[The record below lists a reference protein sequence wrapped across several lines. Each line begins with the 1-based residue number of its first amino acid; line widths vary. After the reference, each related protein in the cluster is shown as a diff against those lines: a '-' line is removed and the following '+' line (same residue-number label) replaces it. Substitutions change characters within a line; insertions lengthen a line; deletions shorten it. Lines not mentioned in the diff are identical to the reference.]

1 MNLNSEIKN
10 PSETNEKILNSNLTD
25 SKFNSSLFDKS
36 QPTNKIIFRFKI
48 ILLGDVAVGKTSII
62 TRYIDNKFDNHYTCT
77 INIQSRIKKIALNQE
92 IYAEMSIWDT
102 CGEEKFKALTRQ
114 YYRDTNGILLIFDLS
129 NKKTFLNLK
138 NWLNDIHEISPNDV
152 NIILVGNKID
162 AKRDVSKEDINKF
175 VEDNFLTYFEIS
187 AKNGINVDLAF
198 EKLAREIVEKNQD
211 FQNEINNINDMGDSI
226 IDCQSSIH
234 SGSIQLHDKSNI
246 KNNNDNNDENNNTLR
261 KFFGCC

>member
-1 MNLNSEIKN
+1 
-10 PSETNEKILNSNLTD
+10 
-25 SKFNSSLFDKS
+25 
-36 QPTNKIIFRFKI
+36 
-48 ILLGDVAVGKTSII
+48 
-62 TRYIDNKFDNHYTCT
+62 
-77 INIQSRIKKIALNQE
+77 
-92 IYAEMSIWDT
+92 MSIWDT